1 MPLLSL
7 PEEILLAALSYLNG
21 TDILAFAFV
30 NKYTNNFYKTS
41 SRLQYIAELDLA
53 GCLDE
58 SLDAPRSTRYAAGE
72 SNGKPNE
79 APSTA
84 ATSSPSISEKLAYL
98 RMREHNWRSL
108 DLTRNAKKIPLE
120 REMEVSV
127 YDLSGGVFGFA
138 EFRMENLLRY
148 VELREVSRRE
158 GILDGS
164 GDAQGQPGDQG
175 DEDNIADAENE
186 NAVRNVEENFEPPR
200 TDVPWKELSLDGIV
214 ADFGLALREHD
225 LVVSVSYSLPD
236 QGEELL
242 NLPAMQEIKLN
253 LYQFST
259 QSPHPLAKEPTI
271 KLARKPTA
279 YARPSPIIEV
289 SGMHIV
295 VLLTFPRSV
304 LHRSLIEDLFVINWQ
319 TGTIVHHQSYET
331 PTYFAIAFV
340 TPSLFVLPNLVEN
353 TLDLLHIFASEGGH
367 AGGADSVVLLRRL
380 HLPEMTNNFKLRS
393 AVCRGDPNPTAS
405 TFDPLNPHS
414 NASTAETEGLTQDRR
429 SSASMRRW
437 GTAGYDITA
446 DPLRAIISF
455 KFVIEHSDAAVPYGP
470 ALNLIVHRSALTS
483 LALPVLNACGKHVL
497 ENTGT
502 GEGNMTSGNILTG
515 ADDVQWKEWGPKATR
530 WRLEDDYVGWVT
542 TTAGQRQVFMSLVPG
557 PDNTWWKSVV
567 VVRDYN
573 PFEVKRTMAKAVRQR
588 ADERTAKKG
597 KGKALDL
604 NDLEGGNDIEIH
616 VDSLDGEREDDSED
630 EDEFG
635 LGTDRDW
642 PIGNIGLSQTP
653 MPTPGP
659 PPAIDEM
666 EVHLRSG
673 GLLQAVDADEAGD
686 GNPTEYHPLD
696 GFDEPEPEPGSSPA
710 VPQLPPPSASST
722 LDANQSGPGI
732 PPASSVTANTIAS
745 PSHTEEDSEQNVSDA
760 TSSSSSPPLP
770 PQSSD
775 VLFTTPSFSHPLELV
790 SIRIRDTTST
800 TKVRYYQD
808 GDLAGGLPCVEY
820 MLEGC
825 EALFS
830 GVLMDE
836 ERIIGRMRKTRSKLR
851 GCRRCASSRCI
862 LDLRTGYGAGLAS
875 ALRSYDDLILI
886 TYTYLTS
893 VLEYAQEDYN
903 NVSL

>member
-1 MPLLSL
+1 MSLLSL
-7 PEEILLAALSYLNG
+7 PEEILLTALSYLNG
-21 TDILAFAFV
+21 PDIFAFSLV
-30 NKYTNNFYKTS
+30 NKYTNTFYKSS

-58 SLDAPRSTRYAAGE
+58 SLDAPRSIRYAAEE
-72 SNGKPNE
+72 SNGRPND
-79 APSTA
+79 APSTT
-84 ATSSPSISEKLAYL
+84 ATSSPSITEKLAYL
-98 RMREHNWRSL
+98 RTREHNWRTL

-138 EFRMENLLRY
+138 EFRMESLLKY
-148 VELREVSRRE
+148 VELREVSRRK
-158 GILDGS
+158 GIPDGS
-164 GDAQGQPGDQG
+164 GDAQGQPEEQG
-175 DEDNIADAENE
+175 NVDDIADTESD
-186 NAVRNVEENFEPPR
+186 NAVGNTEENFEPPR
-200 TDVPWKELSLDGIV
+200 TDVPWKEFYFDGIV

-236 QGEELL
+236 EREGLL
-242 NLPAMQEIKLN
+242 NLPPVQEIELN

-271 KLARKPTA
+271 KLARKPTV

-289 SGMHIV
+289 SGMYIV
-295 VLLTFPRSV
+295 VLLTFPRAV
-304 LHRSLIEDLFVINWQ
+304 LHRFLIEDLFVINWQ
-319 TGTIVHHQSYET
+319 TGRIVHHQSYET
-331 PTYFAIAFV
+331 PTYSAIAFV
-340 TPSLFVLPNLVEN
+340 TPSLFVLPNLVDN
-353 TLDLLHIFASEGGH
+353 TLDLLHIFASEDGH
-367 AGGADSVVLLRRL
+367 TSGADRVVLLRRL
-380 HLPEMTNNFKLRS
+380 RLPEMTSNFKLRS

-414 NASTAETEGLTQDRR
+414 NASTTEIEGLTQDRR

-470 ALNLIVHRSALTS
+470 ALNLVVHRSTLAS
-483 LALPVLNACGKHVL
+483 LALPILNAREERVL
-497 ENTGT
+497 ENTGA
-502 GEGNMTSGNILTG
+502 GEGNMTSGSMLTE

-542 TTAGQRQVFMSLVPG
+542 TTAGQRQVFTSLVPG

-567 VVRDYN
+567 IVRDYN

-597 KGKALDL
+597 KGKVLGKDL
-604 NDLEGGNDIEIH
+604 TDLEGRNGNEIEIH

-630 EDEFG
+630 EDELG
-635 LGTDRDW
+635 LGTGGDW
-642 PIGNIGLSQTP
+642 PTGNIGTP
-653 MPTPGP
+653 MPIPAP
-659 PPAIDEM
+659 LPAIGEM
-666 EVHLRSG
+666 EVHLGPGDMLQSG
-673 GLLQAVDADEAGD
+673 YADQAGD
-686 GNPTEYHPLD
+686 GNPTEHHPLD
-696 GFDEPEPEPGSSPA
+696 GFDEPEPEPRSSPA

-722 LDANQSGPGI
+722 LDANLSSPGI
-732 PPASSVTANTIAS
+732 PPPSSVTANTIGS
-745 PSHTEEDSEQNVSDA
+745 PSYTGEDSEQNNSD
-760 TSSSSSPPLP
+760 TTPSPSSPPILQ
-770 PQSSD
+770 QSSD
-775 VLFTTPSFSHPLELV
+775 LLTAMPSSSHPLKLV

-808 GDLAGGLPCVEY
+808 GNLAGGLPCVEY
-820 MLEGC
+820 MLDGR

-836 ERIIGRMRKTRSKLR
+836 ERIIGYLENAENPERIER
-851 GCRRCASSRCI
+851 I
-862 LDLRTGYGAGLAS
+862 YGVGLAS
-875 ALRSYDDLILI
+875 TLRSYDDLILI
-886 TYTYLTS
+886 TYSYLTS
-893 VLEYAQEDYN
+893 VLEYAQGDYN
-903 NVSL
+903 KVSL